1 MFKVHS
7 IRIATV
13 ATLGVLLVLW
23 GDARAVQDPRSGAA
37 ETLEVKVLEAQV
49 PPGQGERYE
58 VLYRMEVLSVLR
70 SSPSRV
76 EPGDTVVVRTYA
88 SSKET
93 LAPGW
98 IGVAYVNPD
107 PKAAGPEARRQFIAA
122 DGDSLVENTPG
133 PPSFRYWVT
142 PKVGEGSE

>member
-1 MFKVHS
+1 MFQVRS

-13 ATLGVLLVLW
+13 AALGVLLLLW
-23 GDARAVQDPRSGAA
+23 GDARAVQEPKAGAA
-37 ETLEVKVLEAQV
+37 ETLEVQVLEAQV
-49 PPGQGERYE
+49 PPGQGERSE

-76 EPGDTVVVRTYA
+76 EPGDTVVVRAYA
-88 SSKET
+88 SGNET

-107 PKAAGPEARRQFIAA
+107 PKAGGPEARGRFIAA

-133 PPSFRYWVT
+133 PPSFRYWTT
-142 PKVGEGSE
+142 PKAGDVAK